1 MILLTRQ
8 GGVHGSQLS
17 LAVPPAPSTR
27 NVFSFVAWT
36 GILWWIF
43 WEPKSNM
50 TDSIKNNNDAYQ
62 SVDAHVVRT
71 GLGLGLGLG
80 PGSDD

>member
-1 MILLTRQ
+1 
-8 GGVHGSQLS
+8 
-17 LAVPPAPSTR
+17 
-27 NVFSFVAWT
+27 
-36 GILWWIF
+36 
-43 WEPKSNM
+43 M